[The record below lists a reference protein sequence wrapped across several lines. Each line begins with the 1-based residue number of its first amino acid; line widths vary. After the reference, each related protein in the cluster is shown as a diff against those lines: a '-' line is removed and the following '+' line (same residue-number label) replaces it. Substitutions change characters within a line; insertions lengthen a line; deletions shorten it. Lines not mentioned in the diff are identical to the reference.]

1 MQIVS
6 AYYKIPSKKP
16 HEFYM
21 EQMERFFA
29 FMRKPIL
36 FFTEEALI
44 EDLNKISG
52 PNVEFAVQPFNE
64 LDVFTEYP
72 PKFWKEQRRRDT
84 EEYHTWQLG
93 ALWANKKHFLDRASE
108 IKTDTDWFVWVD
120 AGCVRL
126 PHWAPIM
133 REFTDRNRFQEPGIY
148 MQLLKPPKPEEN
160 FFRAPAV
167 HIAGAIIV
175 AHRSFIKRY
184 IEEYN
189 ATLDCYDS
197 LKIPAIM
204 DQYIM
209 ASIKQP
215 WVHKVEIPSDQIFPD
230 DWFFFL
236 AYI

>member
-1 MQIVS
+1 MRIVS
-6 AYYKIPSKKP
+6 AYYKIPSKKS

-21 EQMERFFA
+21 EHMARLFTFIK
-29 FMRKPIL
+29 RPIL
-36 FFTEEALI
+36 FFTEEALVK
-44 EDLNKISG
+44 ELDKISG
-52 PNVEFAVQPFNE
+52 PNVEFVVQPFSE

-72 PKFWKEQRRRDT
+72 PKFWKEQKRLSQDDN
-84 EEYHTWQLG
+84 TWQLA
-93 ALWANKKHFLDRASE
+93 ALRANRKHFLERASE
-108 IKTDTDWFVWVD
+108 IKTDTNWFVWVD

-126 PHWAPIM
+126 HHWAPIL
-133 REFTDRNRFQEPGIY
+133 RDFTVRNRFHAPGIY
-148 MQLLKPPKPEEN
+148 MQLLKAPKPEEN

-167 HIAGAIIV
+167 HAAGAILLV
-175 AHRSFIKRY
+175 HRDFIKPY

-197 LKIPAIM
+197 LKIPAQ

-209 ASIKQP
+209 ASINQP
-215 WVHKVEIPSDQIFPD
+215 WVHKVLIPSDQLFPD